1 MAFRRSTGLRN
12 KLLGKEINIL
22 SNPTFDSGTS
32 GWSTSNAA
40 IASVAGGYS
49 NNAVEIT
56 NSSTVK
62 GQLYQIVNVKVGR
75 EYKFDGYIK
84 AGTSSVRLM
93 IGTPTTPDLYY
104 DSGVYSDNAN
114 WGHQVFYFEAT
125 DSQVQITVQ
134 LESTTSGD
142 NGYADEMYL
151 YDEASSIKE
160 IFKNGKIKIYSG
172 TQPASAN
179 DAPTGTLLVTITVNG
194 TSQGISFNEA
204 SNGSISKNP
213 TEVWSGTAVA
223 SGTAGWFR
231 LQTYGDTES
240 LSEAD
245 ERIDGA
251 IATSGAELNMSNTYI
266 SAGAVQTISVFDI
279 TINP

>member
-32 GWSTSNAA
+32 GWSTTNATL
-40 IASVAGGYS
+40 ASVAGGRS
-49 NNAVEIT
+49 GNMAEIT
-56 NSSTVK
+56 NSSTYK
-62 GQLYQIVNVKVGR
+62 GQMYQIVNVKVGR
-75 EYKFDGYIK
+75 EYRFEGYIK

-104 DSGVYSDNAN
+104 DSGVYADNAN
-114 WGHQVFYFEAT
+114 WGHQVYYFEAT

-142 NGYADEMYL
+142 NGYVDELYL
-151 YDEASSIKE
+151 YDEASSIRE

-204 SNGSISKNP
+204 SNGTISKNP

-240 LSEAD
+240 LSEVD

-266 SAGAVQTISVFDI
+266 ASGAVQTISVFDI
-279 TINP
+279 TINA